1 MGNFLAADEAGG
13 RAWLRIACHD
23 RLVLAVLLSLIAST
37 AWGVADFFGGLF
49 SRRLPMMSVLLVIE
63 VGGLLAAG
71 TIVVVSADAFPDA
84 RHAIIGLAAGLAG
97 ITGLALF
104 YTALSIG
111 TMSIVAPLSATGAIV
126 PVVVGVAT
134 GDRLTTLVSTGL
146 VLVLLGVILAGRE
159 ADDPERAASAS
170 DRRAILLALGAALGF
185 GTFFVAYDTAADA
198 SLGWAILLARL
209 PAIPLVGLVVWR
221 RGLALPRGS
230 DLVRLVGV
238 AQLDCIATSLY
249 AVAITRGALSVVA
262 VVGSLYPVATVLLA
276 RAVLGERLRRVQA
289 AGVITALLGV
299 ILVSVGS
306 R

>member
-23 RLVLAVLLSLIAST
+23 RRVLAVLLSLIAST

-49 SRRLPMMSVLLVIE
+49 SRRLPAMSVLLVIE

-71 TIVVVSADAFPDA
+71 TIVVVSGDAFPDA

-97 ITGLALF
+97 VTGLALF

-126 PVVVGVAT
+126 PVVVGVTT

-146 VLVLLGVILAGRE
+146 ALVLLGVILAGRE

-221 RGLALPRGS
+221 RGLSLPRGP

-238 AQLDCIATSLY
+238 AQLDTIATSLY

>member
-1 MGNFLAADEAGG
+1 MGNFLAEDEAGG

-23 RLVLAVLLSLIAST
+23 RFVLAVLLSLIAAT

-49 SRRLPMMSVLLVIE
+49 SRRLPMMSVLFVIE

-71 TIVVVSADAFPDA
+71 TIVIVSADAFPDA

-159 ADDPERAASAS
+159 ADDPDRAASAS

-221 RGLALPRGS
+221 RGLALPRGP